1 MRLKSR
7 RMTEKSC
14 GCIVIENGKVLLI
27 QQRNGHWGFPKGHI
41 EDDETERNAAIRETK
56 EETNIDVEI
65 EDNRMYTENYITDK
79 GNYKEVVYYVAKPIN
94 SEIKRQESEINQI
107 SWFNLED
114 AVEKLTYDNTRDL
127 LKKIIKDKNLL

>member
-14 GCIVIENGKVLLI
+14 GCIVIENGRVLLI

-107 SWFNLED
+107 KWVDLAD

>member
-14 GCIVIENGKVLLI
+14 GCIVIENGRVLLI

-107 SWFNLED
+107 KWFNLAD